1 MRKITCIITDD
12 EPMARQ
18 GLRRYVE
25 KIEYLTLT
33 GECEDAIQLAAM
45 LREKSVDLLF
55 LDIQMPYISGL
66 DLLSTMKDPPHV
78 IITSAYSQYA
88 LESYEYDITDYL
100 LKPISFERFL
110 KAVNRAA
117 ALISPK
123 LSTVPTEYIFVRSD
137 YHRLYKIYFSDI
149 LCVEAQEN
157 YVYIYT
163 QNERVMMRSTFS
175 GFAQQL
181 PSEQFAQIHK
191 SYIIN
196 INHVSRVE
204 GNTIIVGNKEFVI
217 SRTFRDAFFKRLQL

>member
-100 LKPISFERFL
+100 
-110 KAVNRAA
+110 
-117 ALISPK
+117 
-123 LSTVPTEYIFVRSD
+123 
-137 YHRLYKIYFSDI
+137 
-149 LCVEAQEN
+149 
-157 YVYIYT
+157 
-163 QNERVMMRSTFS
+163 
-175 GFAQQL
+175 
-181 PSEQFAQIHK
+181 
-191 SYIIN
+191 
-196 INHVSRVE
+196 
-204 GNTIIVGNKEFVI
+204 
-217 SRTFRDAFFKRLQL
+217 